1 MNEVMM
7 NDMLRFY
14 YHELRG
20 EEEANYQQFLTE
32 NKRLMNIY
40 KDYTEILDDLS
51 SSALSPSQQTL
62 DNILHYAKLGSLPTI

>member
-14 YHELRG
+14 YHELNA
-20 EEEANYQQFLTE
+20 EEDVKYHQFLKE
-32 NKRLMNIY
+32 NARLMNIY

-62 DNILHYAKLGSLPTI
+62 DNILHYAKLGSLPTV

>member
-14 YHELRG
+14 YHELRV

-62 DNILHYAKLGSLPTI
+62 DNILLYAKLGSLPAI

>member
-20 EEEANYQQFLTE
+20 EEETNYQQFLTE

-62 DNILHYAKLGSLPTI
+62 DNILLYAKLGSLPTI

>member
-1 MNEVMM
+1 M

-20 EEEANYQQFLTE
+20 VDEVKYQQFLKG
-32 NKRLMNIY
+32 NARLMNIY
-40 KDYTEILDDLS
+40 KDYSEILDDLS

>member
-20 EEEANYQQFLTE
+20 EDEVKYQQFLKG
-32 NKRLMNIY
+32 NARLMNIY

-51 SSALSPSQQTL
+51 SSALSPSQQIL
-62 DNILHYAKLGSLPTI
+62 DNIMHYAKLGSLPTI

>member
-14 YHELRG
+14 YHELNG
-20 EEEANYQQFLTE
+20 DEEGNYHQFLQG
-32 NKRLMNIY
+32 NARLMNIY
-40 KDYTEILDDLS
+40 KEYTEILDDLS

>member
-20 EEEANYQQFLTE
+20 VDEVKYQQFLKG
-32 NKRLMNIY
+32 NARLMNIY
-40 KDYTEILDDLS
+40 KDYSEILDDLS

>member
-20 EEEANYQQFLTE
+20 EEDTNYQQFLTE
-32 NKRLMNIY
+32 NKRLMNIF

-62 DNILHYAKLGSLPTI
+62 DNILLYAKLGSLPTI